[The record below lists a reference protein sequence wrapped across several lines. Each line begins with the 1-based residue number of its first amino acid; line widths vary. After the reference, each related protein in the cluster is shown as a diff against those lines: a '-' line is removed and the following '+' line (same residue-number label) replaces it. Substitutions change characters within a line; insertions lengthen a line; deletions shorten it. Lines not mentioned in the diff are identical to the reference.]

1 MEPLALVVPGGTVSG
16 TFWPVGGTSA
26 ADFAVV
32 WVHGFGSFRGGE
44 KAAALRAECAA
55 RGWAFL
61 SFDFRGHGRSSG
73 NMHELRASGL
83 LEDLQAV
90 RNFLAHR
97 GRTRLGLV
105 GSSMGGF
112 ASSWFTLA
120 HAGSVTGCVFLAP
133 AFGFLQ
139 RRWDRLTPEQ
149 REQWRLTDRLTFKN
163 EWVETELGYGLVEER
178 DRFRPN
184 DLAAAWGKPLLIFHG
199 LADDIVPVEDSLD
212 FVRAAKYPGIE
223 LRVFKDGDHRLTAY
237 KDEIA
242 AETCRFF
249 ARLTSSPT
257 PPGAHP

>member
-1 MEPLALVVPGGTVSG
+1 MEPLALAVPGGTVSG
-16 TFWPVGGTSA
+16 TFWPATGTGA

-73 NMHELRASGL
+73 KMHELRAGTL
-83 LEDLQAV
+83 LTDLQAV
-90 RNFLAHR
+90 RIFLAGR
-97 GRTRLGLV
+97 GVSRLGLV

-112 ASSWFTLA
+112 ASAWFTLA
-120 HAGSVTGCVFLAP
+120 HAESIAGCVFLAP

-139 RRWDRLTPEQ
+139 RRWDRLTPEE
-149 REQWRLTDRLTFKN
+149 REQWRLTDRLRFKN
-163 EWVETELGYGLVEER
+163 EWVETELGYGLVEDR

-184 DLAAAWGKPLLIFHG
+184 DLAAKWEKPLLIFHG
-199 LADDIVPVEDSLD
+199 LTDDIVPVEDSLA
-212 FVRAAKYPGIE
+212 FLRNATYPGVE

-249 ARLTSSPT
+249 ARLTTPA
-257 PPGAHP
+257 PPGDLS